1 MSWFLSIRMIWQ
13 RFISLLSSLNKFH
26 DFFHQHSLEFDE
38 PCIHH
43 KDFLPKKNKGFC
55 RKLHF
60 LIKTNIQ
67 CLMSDISQRA
77 DKCTFQLIYFPL
89 VYDWTEF
96 KPVKAFWS
104 FQGYISRYCFL
115 QILEGIDTFYA
126 VQWEASHRVQLSRM
140 IHHFLALIQFTFFSC
155 CGKIRRKKR
164 RHFKLPT
171 SLAFIIIINSFS
183 QFSND
188 IFFSYDNFA
197 SSLHFRLKVN
207 YSFYSIF
214 HCN

>member
-43 KDFLPKKNKGFC
+43 KDFLPKKKKGFC

-77 DKCTFQLIYFPL
+77 DKCTFQLIYFLL

-104 FQGYISRYCFL
+104 FQGYISRYCFYRFWKVS
-115 QILEGIDTFYA
+115 IY
-126 VQWEASHRVQLSRM
+126 
-140 IHHFLALIQFTFFSC
+140 FTRYN
-155 CGKIRRKKR
+155 GK
-164 RHFKLPT
+164 PVT
-171 SLAFIIIINSFS
+171 E
-183 QFSND
+183 
-188 IFFSYDNFA
+188 
-197 SSLHFRLKVN
+197 
-207 YSFYSIF
+207 
-214 HCN
+214 CNCREWSTISWH